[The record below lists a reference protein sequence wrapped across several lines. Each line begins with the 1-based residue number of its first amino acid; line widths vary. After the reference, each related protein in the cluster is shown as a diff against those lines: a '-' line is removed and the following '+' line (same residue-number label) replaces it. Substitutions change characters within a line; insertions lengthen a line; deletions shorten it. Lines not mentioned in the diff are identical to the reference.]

1 MESNWDIL
9 LPAAYYE
16 LGVGFYFVQN
26 VHYALINGHVHFW
39 EEDDVEDDHFWVEDE
54 VDDGPLRLN
63 NGLERMFS

>member
-9 LPAAYYE
+9 LPAAYFE

-39 EEDDVEDDHFWVEDE
+39 VADEDADDQWNDA
-54 VDDGPLRLN
+54 PL
-63 NGLERMFS
+63 GLEPENRHAYL